1 MMNNFDSA
9 ELLDNY
15 TQVKKCIYKKETYS
29 VRDNGAVLRH
39 KPEGKSKPRPLDEKW
54 TFGKKD
60 LNTGYMLIGSHRVH
74 IIVATAFHGEHDTT
88 KLVVDHIDTNRCN
101 NRFENLRWL
110 TRLENALMNPVTFR
124 RIEYLCGGDIK
135 KFIADPSC
143 LRDLAGTNQDV
154 MWMRTV
160 SSEEARNAYARVMEW
175 SKRPY
180 SPAKEDTPVN
190 RIGDWI
196 FSPYNGAIAKT
207 QLEAYR
213 DISVEQVTEP
223 PIQYFDSLTPT
234 AKQIAWRTPT
244 EFPLCPLDRE
254 RLSLEEYVSNL
265 SIGKIV
271 TKNEYGCHFVDDYK
285 LVNDKL
291 YIRTHTVDGIKPYS
305 LITVTL
311 DKGFFCHEGT
321 TFFHEDGSQKYF
333 TLAIGEEWT
342 GGDVFDDFC

>member
-1 MMNNFDSA
+1 MKNFDSA

-74 IIVATAFHGEHDTT
+74 IIVATAFHGEQDAT

-124 RIEYLCGGDIK
+124 RIEYLCGGDIQ

-143 LRDLAGTNQDV
+143 LRDLAGTHQDV

-160 SSEEARNAYARVMEW
+160 SSEEACNAYARVMEW

-180 SPAKEDTPVN
+180 SHAKENTPVN

-196 FSPYNGAIAKT
+196 FAPHNGSTGAK
-207 QLEAYR
+207 QFGDYQAKL
-213 DISVEQVTEP
+213 VERTTEQS
-223 PIQYFDSLTPT
+223 IQYFDSLTPT

-244 EFPLCPLDRE
+244 EFPLCPLDSG

-265 SIGKIV
+265 GKGKIV
-271 TKNEYGCHFVDDYK
+271 TKNEYGCHLVDDFK
-285 LVNDKL
+285 LVKDKL
-291 YIRTHTVDGIKPYS
+291 YIRTHASEGVKPHT
-305 LITVTL
+305 LITITL
-311 DKGFFCHEGT
+311 DNGFFFHKGK
-321 TFFHEDGSQKYF
+321 TFFSEDGSKKYF
-333 TLAIGEEWT
+333 TLAIGEDWT
-342 GGDVFDDFC
+342 GRDVFDDYC

>member
-74 IIVATAFHGEHDTT
+74 IIVATAFHGEQDTT

-135 KFIADPSC
+135 KFI
-143 LRDLAGTNQDV
+143 GTAV
-154 MWMRTV
+154 
-160 SSEEARNAYARVMEW
+160 RNSVL
-175 SKRPY
+175 
-180 SPAKEDTPVN
+180 TN
-190 RIGDWI
+190 IG
-196 FSPYNGAIAKT
+196 
-207 QLEAYR
+207 LLM
-213 DISVEQVTEP
+213 
-223 PIQYFDSLTPT
+223 YF
-234 AKQIAWRTPT
+234 
-244 EFPLCPLDRE
+244 C
-254 RLSLEEYVSNL
+254 
-265 SIGKIV
+265 G
-271 TKNEYGCHFVDDYK
+271 
-285 LVNDKL
+285 
-291 YIRTHTVDGIKPYS
+291 
-305 LITVTL
+305 
-311 DKGFFCHEGT
+311 
-321 TFFHEDGSQKYF
+321 
-333 TLAIGEEWT
+333 
-342 GGDVFDDFC
+342 

>member
-1 MMNNFDSA
+1 MNNFDSA
-9 ELLDNY
+9 ELLDKY
-15 TQVKKCIYKKETYS
+15 TQLKTCIYKGEKYS

-39 KPEGKSKPRPLDEKW
+39 KPECKPKPRPLDEKW

-74 IIVATAFHGEHDTT
+74 IIMATAFHGEYDTT

-101 NRFENLRWL
+101 NRFENLRLL

-124 RIEYLCGGDIK
+124 RIEYLCGGDIN
-135 KFIADPSC
+135 KFITDPSC
-143 LRDLAGTNQDV
+143 LRDLAGTNQNV

-175 SKRPY
+175 SKRAY
-180 SPAKEDTPVN
+180 SPSKEDTAAN
-190 RIGDWI
+190 RIDDWI
-196 FSPYNGAIAKT
+196 FTPYNGSTGTK
-207 QLEAYR
+207 QFGDDRVKL
-213 DISVEQVTEP
+213 VERITEP

-254 RLSLEEYVSNL
+254 RISLEEYVSNL
-265 SIGKIV
+265 GKGKIV
-271 TKNEYGCHFVDDYK
+271 TKNEYGSHFVDDFK

-291 YIRTHTVDGIKPYS
+291 YIRTHTSDGMKPYS
-305 LITVTL
+305 LITVTI
-311 DKGFFCHEGT
+311 DDGFFCHEGS
-321 TFFHEDGSQKYF
+321 TFFNEDGSQKYF
-333 TLAIGEEWT
+333 TLAIGKEWT
-342 GGDVFDDFC
+342 GGDVYDNFC

>member
-1 MMNNFDSA
+1 MTNFDSA
-9 ELLDNY
+9 ELLGEY
-15 TQVKKCIYKKETYS
+15 TQVKTCIYKGETYS

-39 KPEGKSKPRPLDEKW
+39 KPECKSKSRPLDEKW

-124 RIEYLCGGDIK
+124 RIEYLCGGDIN

-160 SSEEARNAYARVMEW
+160 GSEEARNAYARVMEW

-180 SPAKEDTPVN
+180 SSAIRETTVN
-190 RIGDWI
+190 HIDDWI
-196 FSPYNGAIAKT
+196 FTPHNGSTGAKRFGDY
-207 QLEAYR
+207 QEKSDER
-213 DISVEQVTEP
+213 ITEL

-244 EFPLCPLDRE
+244 EFPLCPLDRGL
-254 RLSLEEYVSNL
+254 LSLEEYVSNL
-265 SIGKIV
+265 SVGKIV

-291 YIRTHTVDGIKPYS
+291 YIRTHTADGIKPYS

-333 TLAIGEEWT
+333 TLAIGKEWT

>member
-1 MMNNFDSA
+1 MTNNFDSA
-9 ELLDNY
+9 ELLDKY
-15 TQVKKCIYKKETYS
+15 TQVKTCIYKREKYS

-39 KPEGKSKPRPLDEKW
+39 KPECKPKPRPLDEKW

-60 LNTGYMLIGSHRVH
+60 LNTGYMLIGSHRVR

-110 TRLENALMNPVTFR
+110 TRLENALMNPVTFK
-124 RIEYLCGGDIK
+124 RIEYLCGGDINR
-135 KFIADPSC
+135 FIADPSC
-143 LRDLAGTNQDV
+143 LRDLVGTNQDV

-160 SSEEARNAYARVMEW
+160 SSEEARNAYERVIEW

-180 SPAKEDTPVN
+180 SPSKKDATAN
-190 RIGDWI
+190 RIDDWI
-196 FSPYNGAIAKT
+196 FTPHNGSTGTK
-207 QLEAYR
+207 QFGDYQVKL
-213 DISVEQVTEP
+213 VERITEP

-244 EFPLCPLDRE
+244 EFPLCPLYRG

-265 SIGKIV
+265 GKGKIV
-271 TKNEYGCHFVDDYK
+271 TKNEYGSHFVDDFK

-291 YIRTHTVDGIKPYS
+291 YIGTHTSDGIKPYS
-305 LITVTL
+305 LITVTI
-311 DKGFFCHEGT
+311 DNGFFCHEGT
-321 TFFHEDGSQKYF
+321 TFFNEDGSQKYF

-342 GGDVFDDFC
+342 GGDVFDDYC

>member
-1 MMNNFDSA
+1 MTNFDSA
-9 ELLDNY
+9 ELLDQY
-15 TQVKKCIYKKETYS
+15 TQVKTCIYKGERYS

-39 KPEGKSKPRPLDEKW
+39 KPECKPKPRPLDEKW

-74 IIVATAFHGEHDTT
+74 IIVATAFHGEHDST
-88 KLVVDHIDTNRCN
+88 KLVVDHIDTNRSN

-110 TRLENALMNPVTFR
+110 TRLENALMNTVTFR
-124 RIEYLCGGDIK
+124 RIEYLCGGDINR
-135 KFIADPSC
+135 FIADPSC

-180 SPAKEDTPVN
+180 SSAKAETAVN
-190 RIGDWI
+190 RIDDWI
-196 FSPYNGAIAKT
+196 FSPYNGAIAKK
-207 QLEAYR
+207 Q
-213 DISVEQVTEP
+213 EP
-223 PIQYFDSLTPT
+223 PIKYFDSLTPT

-244 EFPLCPLDRE
+244 EFPLCPLDSG

-265 SIGKIV
+265 DKGKIV

-285 LVNDKL
+285 LVNDRL
-291 YIRTHTVDGIKPYS
+291 AIRTHTADGIKPYS

-311 DKGFFCHEGT
+311 DDGFFCHEGT
-321 TFFHEDGSQKYF
+321 TFFNEDGSQKYF

-342 GGDVFDDFC
+342 GGDVFDDYC